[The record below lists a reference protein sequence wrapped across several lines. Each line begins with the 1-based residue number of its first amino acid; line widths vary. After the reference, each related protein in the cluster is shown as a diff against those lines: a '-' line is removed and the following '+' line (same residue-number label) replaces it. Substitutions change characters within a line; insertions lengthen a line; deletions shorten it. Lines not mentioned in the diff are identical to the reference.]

1 VGLSSAGDERWPD
14 ARRGGS
20 RLTEQFYFTT
30 IAGIALSAAG
40 FAGLITALRGDGPWS
55 KTELWRLRSIVRS
68 ALTLVVV
75 SLLPEPIFR
84 AVGGD
89 EPLTI
94 RVTSAVIA
102 LVLASFIQRAIAD
115 RREWPGFAREAGLIV
130 GGQLVI
136 QLVNIYLASLAL
148 LMLGLLGLLLGT
160 LQVFMRVIRDFRPPG
175 RED

>member
-1 VGLSSAGDERWPD
+1 MGLSSACDERWPD
-14 ARRGGS
+14 ARRGGPGV
-20 RLTEQFYFTT
+20 TDQFYFTT

-40 FAGLITALRGDGPWS
+40 FAGLVTALRGDGRWS
-55 KTELWRLRSIVRS
+55 KTELWRLRNIVQA
-68 ALTLVVV
+68 ALTLVVI
-75 SLLPEPIFR
+75 SLLPEPIYR

-94 RVTSAVIA
+94 RIMSALLA
-102 LVLASFIQRAIAD
+102 LLLARGIRRVMAE
-115 RREWPGFAREAGLIV
+115 RREWPGFAREAGPIV

-148 LMLGLLGLLLGT
+148 LMLGLVGLLLGT
-160 LQVFMRVIRDFRPPG
+160 LQLFMRVIRDFRPPT

>member
-1 VGLSSAGDERWPD
+1 MTD
-14 ARRGGS
+14 
-20 RLTEQFYFTT
+20 QFYFTT

-40 FAGLITALRGDGPWS
+40 FAGLVTALRGDGRWS
-55 KTELWRLRSIVRS
+55 KTELWRLRNLVQS

-75 SLLPEPIFR
+75 SLLPEPIYR
-84 AVGGD
+84 AVGD

-94 RVTSAVIA
+94 RVMSAAIA
-102 LVLASFIQRAIAD
+102 LLLANAIRRVMAE

-148 LMLGLLGLLLGT
+148 LMLGLVGLLLGT
-160 LQVFMRVIRDFRPPG
+160 LQLFMRVIRDFRPPG
-175 RED
+175 GEG

>member
-1 VGLSSAGDERWPD
+1 MTD
-14 ARRGGS
+14 
-20 RLTEQFYFTT
+20 QFYFTT

-40 FAGLITALRGDGPWS
+40 FAGLVTALRGDGRWS
-55 KTELWRLRSIVRS
+55 KTELWRLRSLVRS
-68 ALTLVVV
+68 SLTLVVV
-75 SLLPEPIFR
+75 SLLPEPIYR
-84 AVGGD
+84 AVGD

-94 RVTSAVIA
+94 RIMSAGIA
-102 LVLASFIQRAIAD
+102 LLLANFIRRAIAE

-148 LMLGLLGLLLGT
+148 LMLGLVGLLLGT
-160 LQVFMRVIRDFRPPG
+160 LQLFMRVIRDFRPPG